1 MFYAYLILNVFPISF
16 NGTIIYSEKQIRI
29 MTFISVSFCPFI
41 VYIVLTYTSISQ
53 IYLHSTH
60 ISISRATTLLQAIVF
75 PYLDP
80 GKVQGLLTFSH
91 I

>member
-1 MFYAYLILNVFPISF
+1 M
-16 NGTIIYSEKQIRI
+16 
-29 MTFISVSFCPFI
+29 

-60 ISISRATTLLQAIVF
+60 ISVSRGTTLLQAIVF